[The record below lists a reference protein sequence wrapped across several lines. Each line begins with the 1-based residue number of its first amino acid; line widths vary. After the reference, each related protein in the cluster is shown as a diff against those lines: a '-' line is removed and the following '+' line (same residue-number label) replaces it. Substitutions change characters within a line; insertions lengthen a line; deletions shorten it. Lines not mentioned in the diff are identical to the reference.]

1 VEGFLNILEG
11 VGSGSRDAGWATRPA
26 EPGGALRVHETDEE
40 RMVYWREFCERNV
53 TATCVADFP
62 YEDQGGLGLAKEP
75 VDERLLE
82 RIYCFEDLE
91 DDTHVVLG
99 GRRRRVLLKVHT
111 LLKWRERGDKLFE
124 RAAKVTAAKVM
135 YAYWNPER
143 KMFEQEQGKG
153 AWLKLLPV
161 SESLQ
166 DTWRSAYT
174 AGRRAEIEWEWR
186 KPGSVPA
193 AEGKATPEVSA
204 VYDEVRAAIKMG
216 EELFPKG
223 STVGDKAMQGYH
235 SAWKETHGV
244 YQTNKMLRGGQVVEY
259 EVFVGADAA
268 DGLKEEWKRP
278 MHWAGFLVV
287 GARTRLPRRA
297 ADERG
302 EETRGEGG
310 QGSARAAGAGAS
322 SAAGTCENECE
333 EDGVDAAVSHFCQE
347 CEHWLCQ
354 VCAAAHGRARKTKGH
369 TLVACGGCG
378 E

>member
-1 VEGFLNILEG
+1 MLLI
-11 VGSGSRDAGWATRPA
+11 
-26 EPGGALRVHETDEE
+26 
-40 RMVYWREFCERNV
+40 V
-53 TATCVADFP
+53 T
-62 YEDQGGLGLAKEP
+62 Y
-75 VDERLLE
+75 R
-82 RIYCFEDLE
+82 Y
-91 DDTHVVLG
+91 VVL
-99 GRRRRVLLKVHT
+99 
-111 LLKWRERGDKLFE
+111 
-124 RAAKVTAAKVM
+124 
-135 YAYWNPER
+135 
-143 KMFEQEQGKG
+143 Q
-153 AWLKLLPV
+153 
-161 SESLQ
+161 
-166 DTWRSAYT
+166 
-174 AGRRAEIEWEWR
+174 
-186 KPGSVPA
+186 
-193 AEGKATPEVSA
+193 
-204 VYDEVRAAIKMG
+204 VRAAIKMG

-223 STVGDKAMQGYH
+223 ATAGYKAMQGYH

-244 YQTNKMLRGGQVVEY
+244 YQTNKMLRDAEEVEY

-333 EDGVDAAVSHFCQE
+333 EDGVDAAVSHFCQVLPSFLLLTYSVHGFQPAIPAACGCACGVLMLSGGGMMMGRDVIVLLAGGQE